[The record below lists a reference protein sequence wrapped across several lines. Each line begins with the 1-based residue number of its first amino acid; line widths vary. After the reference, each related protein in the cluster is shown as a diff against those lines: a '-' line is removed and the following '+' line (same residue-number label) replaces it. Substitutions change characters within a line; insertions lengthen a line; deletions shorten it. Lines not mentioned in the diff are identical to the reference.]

1 MKSNQ
6 QSSLYQRVQ
15 LDGKWFAILPEA
27 DLLHLLEHGSDT
39 RKMDSLDQMTI
50 SDQRLAQRL
59 IERRTQAGLSQKE
72 LAELADVRVETL
84 NRVEKGKT
92 TPDFKTIRKLVTA
105 ITQHVES

>member
-6 QSSLYQRVQ
+6 QSSPYQRVQ

-27 DLLHLLEHGSDT
+27 DLLHLMEHGPNT
-39 RKMDSLDQMTI
+39 RKMDTLDQMTI
-50 SDQRLAQRL
+50 SDERLAQRL
-59 IERRTQAGLSQKE
+59 IERRTKAGLSQKE

-84 NRVEKGKT
+84 NRIEKGKT
-92 TPDFKTIRKLVTA
+92 TPDFKTIRKLVTT